1 MSSRNINTVSSD
13 VSTGPKMGFLS
24 LGISQRFQP
33 ARLVVEDEHHI
44 APNFQGPGTSDGF
57 FLAGTLW

>member
-13 VSTGPKMGFLS
+13 VSTAKNGENSGDFTA
-24 LGISQRFQP
+24 IST

-57 FLAGTLW
+57 FFGWYPLVN